1 MSGSHDG
8 RKWVELDRR
17 EGCVFCS
24 RFQEITGRIAEPSN
38 YTAYK
43 IEFLPREEADTVA
56 VGDVR
61 FYERDREEAW
71 SGFVYPAVD
80 FEVLDPQTEGA
91 AIYATLVQD
100 PGAYVRYHTRKV
112 AEILFYSAA
121 DTMNTVGKIDYTL
134 KDYAGV
140 SAKSGNPAETA
151 IVYSTQHI
159 EKSARESLYK
169 LDYETRGVLSTSWCT
184 PTSSSRKGLEAIQP
198 TGSFG
203 PASRVLPTPCAPRPG
218 CSTLRRSANRAGI
231 GSTAIRRPDF
241 SCSG

>member
-1 MSGSHDG
+1 M
-8 RKWVELDRR
+8 
-17 EGCVFCS
+17 
-24 RFQEITGRIAEPSN
+24 
-38 YTAYK
+38 
-43 IEFLPREEADTVA
+43 
-56 VGDVR
+56 
-61 FYERDREEAW
+61 
-71 SGFVYPAVD
+71 
-80 FEVLDPQTEGA
+80 LDPQTEGA

-159 EKSARESLYK
+159 EKSP
-169 LDYETRGVLSTSWCT
+169 G
-184 PTSSSRKGLEAIQP
+184 
-198 TGSFG
+198 
-203 PASRVLPTPCAPRPG
+203 APRPG
-218 CSTLRRSANRAGI
+218 GSTLRRSANRAGI